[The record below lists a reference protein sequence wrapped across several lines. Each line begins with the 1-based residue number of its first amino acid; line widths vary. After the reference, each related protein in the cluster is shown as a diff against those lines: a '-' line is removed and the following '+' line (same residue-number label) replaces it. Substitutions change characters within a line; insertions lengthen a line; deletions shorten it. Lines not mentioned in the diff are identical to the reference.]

1 MLAISLHAIFEGIAM
16 GTLSKA
22 SVVWYLC
29 FAIAAHKFIIAFCV
43 GLQVRPIVHS
53 EHFCFQKTVFLK
65 NQIIFHHF
73 LGEKPFF
80 FRGKSSNFLPLYFM
94 LFT

>member
-1 MLAISLHAIFEGIAM
+1 M

-43 GLQVRPIVHS
+43 GLQVRPIVQN
-53 EHFCFQKTVFLK
+53 EHFWFQKQFFK
-65 NQIIFHHF
+65 SNYF

-80 FRGKSSNFLPLYFM
+80 QGKSSNFLPLYFM
-94 LFT
+94 YLPSRNSKIFFFSSEFLE